1 MEVTVAATFWGL
13 FSAFLIFPLAGLPRL
28 LQRAVGT
35 LLAAELVAFGIWH
48 FGSEGCIERPCAA
61 FAETGRTAASLD
73 IPLLSLAL
81 IGCAIMLG
89 LKGWRLHR

>member
-1 MEVTVAATFWGL
+1 MEVTVAATLWGL
-13 FSAFLIFPLAGLPRL
+13 FSAFLIFPLLGLPRFL
-28 LQRAVGT
+28 HRAAGT

-48 FGSEGCIERPCAA
+48 FGSEGCAARPCAP

-81 IGCAIMLG
+81 LAFAMILG
-89 LKGWRLHR
+89 LRIWRLHR